1 MNRKMAGSAGDP
13 AAEDPP
19 DGEGLTEE
27 ELEILRA
34 SYERNRKAM
43 ERLAEL

>member
-1 MNRKMAGSAGDP
+1 MTVGDP
-13 AAEDPP
+13 GRAEDDPSQ
-19 DGEGLTEE
+19 GEGLTEE
-27 ELEILRA
+27 ELAVVRA